1 MSKDRA
7 PGPEVRGSTDPAVPS
22 SDPMTETIPPPG
34 RAIAS
39 DHRAHR
45 PRIRA
50 LDGLR
55 GLAVI
60 AVVAY
65 HLEPDLVP
73 GGFLGVTMFF
83 VLSGYLITGLLLA
96 ESTADQ
102 HIDLGSFWKRR
113 IRRLLPAGLLGIAV
127 AIVVAQWV
135 GDAHQLTTLPGDV
148 VGGVTY
154 TLNWHFIAS
163 GVQYGTAYLQPSVL
177 QHYWSLAIEEQFYI
191 LISLLAALLAWKVRR
206 RAVWGAVLG
215 LLAAASLGLT
225 FSIGVEHRFD
235 IYFNTGTRAVEML
248 VGSLLAVALTGR
260 EARLAASAHRWWFL
274 ALGWPAIAVLAW
286 LVLTVDVGETW
297 LYRGGFTVVAL
308 VTALTIV
315 AAHLRSPFS
324 WVMARRALV
333 GIGLVSYGIY
343 VYHWP
348 LFILISPETTPLT
361 GVGLIAARLSATAVL
376 TLLSYWLVETPIRSG
391 AFEGHR
397 IAAIAASCSAI
408 ALVCVAS
415 VAVSSGSTDRARAL
429 APPTDGNP
437 AFEIPVNAGR
447 PTSIV
452 VIGDSILHDSVPALR
467 DRARDLDI
475 DFIALGG
482 PRQTLFQYRD
492 AWFAAVADAVDRL
505 DPDVVVLESATG
517 SPDPYTTRDGT
528 VIQPDDPR
536 FWVEWE
542 NESRRLTELAGS
554 RGAFVLWVLPP
565 PVDGVYSKWYG
576 DVDERMRRVSMIE
589 RRIAGDDPRVG
600 LIDWTVLGGP
610 DGGYTPV
617 FVDSDGGITEIRAR
631 DGTHFTPA
639 GRELLAQTTL
649 AQIIRQWNERGG
661 RP

>member
-1 MSKDRA
+1 
-7 PGPEVRGSTDPAVPS
+7 
-22 SDPMTETIPPPG
+22 MTEIVAPPDGAVAADRPV
-34 RAIAS
+34 
-39 DHRAHR
+39 HR

-50 LDGLR
+50 LDGVR

-83 VLSGYLITGLLLA
+83 VLSGYLITGLLLS
-96 ESTADQ
+96 ESSRDR
-102 HIDLGSFWKRR
+102 HIDLSTFWKRR

-148 VGGVTY
+148 FGGVTY

-206 RAVWGAVLG
+206 RAAWGAVLG
-215 LLAAASLGLT
+215 LLAVASLGLT
-225 FSIGVEHRFD
+225 FSIGIQHRFD
-235 IYFNTGTRAVEML
+235 IYFNTGTRAIEML

-260 EARLAASAHRWWFL
+260 ESRLAGSPHRWWFRV
-274 ALGWPAIAVLAW
+274 LGWPAIAVLVW

-308 VTALTIV
+308 LTAVTIVTA
-315 AAHLRSPFS
+315 HLSGSFS

-348 LFILISPETTPLT
+348 LFILISTETTPLS
-361 GVGLIAARLSATAVL
+361 GIGLIVARLTATAVL
-376 TLLSYWLVETPIRSG
+376 TLLSYWLVEMPIRSG
-391 AFEGHR
+391 SFEGHR
-397 IAAIAASCSAI
+397 VIAVAASFSAI
-408 ALVCVAS
+408 TVVCAASLLVS
-415 VAVSSGSTDRARAL
+415 TGSTERARAT
-429 APPTDGNP
+429 APPTAGNP
-437 AFEIPVNAGR
+437 AFEIPEGADR
-447 PTSIV
+447 PASIV

-467 DRARDLDI
+467 DRTGGLDI
-475 DFIALGG
+475 EFIALGG

-492 AWFAAVADAVDRL
+492 AWFTAVAEAVEQI

-517 SPDPYTTRDGT
+517 SPDPYRTRDGT
-528 VIQPDDPR
+528 VLQPEDPR
-536 FWVEWE
+536 FWIEWE
-542 NESRRLTELAGS
+542 AESRRLTELAGS
-554 RGAFVLWVLPP
+554 HGAFVLWVLPP
-565 PVDGVYSKWYG
+565 PVDGVYSRWYG
-576 DVDERMRRVSMIE
+576 DVDERMRRVSAIE

-617 FVDSDGGITEIRAR
+617 FVDSDGGVTEIRAR

-661 RP
+661 RS